1 MLPLMRLRIEVSS
14 AAGKEVL
21 VDVIVVVVLCRVQAR
36 LAVHSTYQNFET
48 FNGNFQEKR

>member
-21 VDVIVVVVLCRVQAR
+21 VNVIVVVGLR
-36 LAVHSTYQNFET
+36 LREVFC
-48 FNGNFQEKR
+48 